1 MVVKL
6 MAQMQALLDI
16 YSKPLLEHD
25 ITKLEPIIADRAKR
39 FKYTF
44 IHP

>member
-6 MAQMQALLDI
+6 MEQMPALLDI

-25 ITKLEPIIADRAKR
+25 ITKLEPIYCRQGEKI
-39 FKYTF
+39 
-44 IHP
+44 